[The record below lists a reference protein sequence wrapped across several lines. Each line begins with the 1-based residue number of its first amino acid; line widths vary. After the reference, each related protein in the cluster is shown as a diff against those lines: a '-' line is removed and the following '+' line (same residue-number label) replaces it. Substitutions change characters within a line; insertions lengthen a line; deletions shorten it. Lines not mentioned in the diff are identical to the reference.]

1 MTDFS
6 PLFAAL
12 RDSVLLESE
21 ITTNALGNPIHTTEQ
36 GIENFWKWFGDSVMK
51 NRKGQPCVFY
61 HGSPYIFDRF
71 IPQQIIGQLKGDDAV
86 FFSTKKNFSIEFA
99 QVRLD
104 DTNDQ
109 MQANKLP
116 GIQKSDKKQIY
127 ECYLRCKKPFNFRNK
142 SCIDQFIKY
151 IENVEDRRS
160 ENTNVKS
167 VLTGAYPYNFTHVF
181 DEIKIGDILNVGSTI
196 SPSTIDGSIEHDT
209 IPRNLK
215 YSRKIYNDF
224 SNGIVFKK
232 GEKSLLAYGFEVLDS
247 IKLLSDKVILTKNS
261 EVIDRIKS
269 SGIVFKGSE
278 KKRIPFTLL
287 VSTESNPEDTQKI
300 QVNIVVYRIF
310 ASKELAPLYKYP
322 NNWQEIESLL
332 INPKLSFV
340 QVIKELGYDSFF
352 TLEEG
357 YLNIVVFNANDIK
370 SVNNDGTFSESDKI
384 LS

>member
-61 HGSPYIFDRF
+61 HGSSYAFDRF
-71 IPQQIIGQLKGDDAV
+71 IPQRIIGQLKGDDAV
-86 FFSTKKNFSIEFA
+86 FFSTKKQFSIDFA
-99 QVRLD
+99 QIRMDDDGQLQVNRLPD
-104 DTNDQ
+104 
-109 MQANKLP
+109 A
-116 GIQKSDKKQIY
+116 QKSDQKQIY

-142 SCIDQFIKY
+142 SCIDQIIKY

-160 ENTNVKS
+160 ENTTVKS
-167 VLTGAYPYNFTHVF
+167 ILTGAYPYNFTHVF
-181 DEIKIGDILNVGSTI
+181 DEIKVGDILNIGSTV
-196 SPSTIDGSIEHDT
+196 SPSTISGSIENDT
-209 IPRNLK
+209 IPRDIK
-215 YSRKIYNDF
+215 YSRKSYNDF
-224 SNGIVFKK
+224 SNAIVFKK
-232 GEKSLLAYGFEVLDS
+232 GEKSLLAYGFEIFDKIQML
-247 IKLLSDKVILTKNS
+247 KDKVILTKNS
-261 EVIDRIKS
+261 EVINRIKS
-269 SGIVFKGSE
+269 SGIIFKGSE
-278 KKRIPFTLL
+278 KKRIPFSLL

-300 QVNIVVYRIF
+300 QVNIVIYRIF
-310 ASKELAPLYKYP
+310 ANKESAPLYKYP
-322 NNWQEIESLL
+322 DNWQEIESLL